1 MNALRARMIED
12 LQLHGL
18 SKSTQLLYVRAV
30 RHLAEYYRKPPDQIT
45 EEELRQYFLHL
56 SKDKHVSPS
65 TLRVALCGIR
75 FFYERTLH
83 KQWTILDLVRP
94 PSEKKL
100 PVVLTVDEVRQIL
113 ACVNHLRYRACLGT
127 IYACGLR
134 IQEGIHLQVKDID
147 AEREVIHIRNG
158 KGGKDRYVPLPQP
171 ILKLLRRYWVT
182 HRHPVWIF
190 PSRWGVGNRP
200 DRAEN
205 PMTVRGVQ
213 RAFQDALQ
221 ESGVQKVTTV
231 HSLRHSYAT
240 HLLEAGVNL
249 RVIQSY
255 LGHAS
260 PTSTAIYTHLTP
272 ITIGQAA
279 DAINHVLENIWQ

>member
-18 SKSTQLLYVRAV
+18 SKSTQLLYVREV
-30 RHLAEYYRKPPDQIT
+30 RHLADYYRKHPDQIT

-56 SKDKHVSPS
+56 SKEKHVSPS

-83 KQWTILDLVRP
+83 KQWTILDLVRSP
-94 PSEKKL
+94 NEKKL
-100 PVVLTVDEVRQIL
+100 PVVLSVDEVRQIL

-134 IQEGIHLQVKDID
+134 IQEGVHLQVTDID
-147 AEREVIHIRNG
+147 AERKVIHIRNG

-171 ILKLLRRYWVT
+171 ILRLLRRYWVT
-182 HRHPVWIF
+182 HRHPQWIF
-190 PSRWGVGNRP
+190 PSRWGVGDHP
-200 DRAEN
+200 DQASKA
-205 PMTVRGVQ
+205 MTVRGVQ

-221 ESGVQKVTTV
+221 ESGVQKVATV

-272 ITIGQAA
+272 ITIGRAA
-279 DAINHVLENIWQ
+279 DAINQVLENIWQ

>member
-1 MNALRARMIED
+1 MIED

-18 SKSTQLLYVRAV
+18 SKSTQLLYVREV
-30 RHLAEYYRKPPDQIT
+30 RQLADYYRKPPDQIT
-45 EEELRQYFLHL
+45 EEELRHYFLHL
-56 SKDKHVSPS
+56 SKEKHVSPS

-94 PSEKKL
+94 PNEKKL
-100 PVVLTVDEVRQIL
+100 PVVLTVDDVRQIL
-113 ACVNHLRYRACLGT
+113 VCVNHLRYRACLGT

-134 IQEGIHLQVKDID
+134 IQEGIHLQVTDID

-182 HRHPVWIF
+182 HRHPEWIF
-190 PSRWGVGNRP
+190 PSRWGVGDRP
-200 DRAEN
+200 DRAVN

-213 RAFQDALQ
+213 RAFQDALR
-221 ESGVQKVTTV
+221 ESGVQKVATV

>member
-1 MNALRARMIED
+1 VNALRARMIED

-18 SKSTQLLYVRAV
+18 SKSTQALYVRAV
-30 RHLAEYYRKPPDQIT
+30 QKLAEHYQRPPDQIT
-45 EEELRQYFLHL
+45 EEELRRYFLYL
-56 SKDKHVSPS
+56 TNAKRVSPS
-65 TLRVALCGIR
+65 TLRIALCGIK

-83 KQWTILDLVRP
+83 RQWTVLELVRP
-94 PSEKKL
+94 PTEKKL
-100 PVVLTVDEVRQIL
+100 PVVLTIDEVRQIL
-113 ACVNHLRYRACLGT
+113 ACVNHLRFRACLGT

-134 IQEGIHLQVKDID
+134 IREGVHLQVKDIE

-158 KGGKDRYVPLPQP
+158 KGGKDRYVPLPPP

-190 PSRWGVGNRP
+190 PSRWGVGYRT
-200 DRAEN
+200 DTSAK
-205 PMTVRGVQ
+205 PMNVRGVQ
-213 RAFQDALQ
+213 LAFQGALQ
-221 ESGVQKVTTV
+221 ESGVQKVATV
-231 HSLRHSYAT
+231 HTLRHSYAT

-260 PTSTAIYTHLTP
+260 PNSTAVYTHLTP
-272 ITIGQAA
+272 KTVQQAA
-279 DAINHVLENIWQ
+279 DAIDQILGNLWG

>member
-18 SKSTQLLYVRAV
+18 SKSTQLLYVREV
-30 RHLAEYYRKPPDQIT
+30 RHLAEYYRKPSDQIT

-56 SKDKHVSPS
+56 SKEKHVSPS

-94 PSEKKL
+94 PYEKKL
-100 PVVLTVDEVRQIL
+100 AVVLTVDEVRQIL
-113 ACVNHLRYRACLGT
+113 TCVNHLRYRACLGT

-134 IQEGIHLQVKDID
+134 IQEGIHLQVTDID

-182 HRHPVWIF
+182 YRHPVWIF
-190 PSRWGVGNRP
+190 PSRWGVGDHP
-200 DRAEN
+200 EQAAK

-221 ESGVQKVTTV
+221 ESGVQKV
-231 HSLRHSYAT
+231 
-240 HLLEAGVNL
+240 AG
-249 RVIQSY
+249 S
-255 LGHAS
+255 S
-260 PTSTAIYTHLTP
+260 PAP
-272 ITIGQAA
+272 
-279 DAINHVLENIWQ
+279 

>member
-1 MNALRARMIED
+1 MNTLRARMIED

-18 SKSTQLLYVRAV
+18 SKSTQLLYVREV
-30 RHLAEYYRKPPDQIT
+30 RQLADYYRKPPDQIT
-45 EEELRQYFLHL
+45 EEELRHYFLHL
-56 SKDKHVSPS
+56 SKEKHVSPS

-94 PSEKKL
+94 PNEKKL
-100 PVVLTVDEVRQIL
+100 PVVLTVDDVRQIL
-113 ACVNHLRYRACLGT
+113 VCVNHLRYRACLGT

-134 IQEGIHLQVKDID
+134 IQEGIHLQVTDID

-182 HRHPVWIF
+182 HRHPEWIF
-190 PSRWGVGNRP
+190 PSRWGVGDRP
-200 DRAEN
+200 DRAVN

-213 RAFQDALQ
+213 RAFQDALR
-221 ESGVQKVTTV
+221 ESGVQKVATV

>member
-18 SKSTQLLYVRAV
+18 SKSTQLLYVREV
-30 RHLAEYYRKPPDQIT
+30 RHLAEYYRRPPDQIT

-56 SKDKHVSPS
+56 STEKHVSPS

-94 PSEKKL
+94 PNEKKL

-113 ACVNHLRYRACLGT
+113 ACVNHRRYRACLGT

-134 IQEGIHLQVKDID
+134 IQEGIHLQVTDID

-158 KGGKDRYVPLPQP
+158 KGGKDRYVPLSQP
-171 ILKLLRRYWVT
+171 ILKLLRWYWVT
-182 HRHPVWIF
+182 HHHPVWIF
-190 PSRWGVGNRP
+190 PSRWGVGDHP
-200 DRAEN
+200 DQAAK

-213 RAFQDALQ
+213 RAFQDALH
-221 ESGVQKVTTV
+221 ESGVQKVATV

-272 ITIGQAA
+272 TIIGQAA
-279 DAINHVLENIWQ
+279 DAINQVLENIWR